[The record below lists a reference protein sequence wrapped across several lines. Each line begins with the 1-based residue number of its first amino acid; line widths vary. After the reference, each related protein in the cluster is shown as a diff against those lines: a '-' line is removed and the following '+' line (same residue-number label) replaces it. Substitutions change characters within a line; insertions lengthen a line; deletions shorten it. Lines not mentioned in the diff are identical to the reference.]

1 MAAPTPKEGH
11 AMEPVGVGRRAVAV
25 LIDSIL
31 LFIVGYLVA
40 IGTGQTN
47 EEGFNLK
54 GGPAFLWLGIGLA
67 YFIVME
73 ATRGA
78 TLGKLAMRL
87 KVVKQDGTP
96 MDWQASIVR
105 NVLRLIDGFL
115 FYLVGAIVVWI
126 SKSRQRLGDMAAHT
140 IVVSARAWAPLL
152 LAALLAIGGSAESLA
167 ASPRYTDTVL
177 SDSREGAAMT
187 TFHHDTPK
195 IYLRAKVADIP
206 AGATV
211 KGVWIAEKTKVAPP
225 NYKIDEKEM
234 KVVPMMDEVTYS
246 LGKPNAGWPEGDYRV
261 ELFIAGKPMKK
272 VKFRIAQ

>member
-1 MAAPTPKEGH
+1 MAAPTPKEGN

-31 LFIVGYLVA
+31 LFVVGYLLA
-40 IGTGQTN
+40 IGTGQTSQS
-47 EEGFNLK
+47 GFNLA

-96 MDWQASIVR
+96 MDWQASVVR

-115 FYLVGAIVVWI
+115 FYLVGAIVVWV

-140 IVVSARAWAPLL
+140 IVVSARA
-152 LAALLAIGGSAESLA
+152 
-167 ASPRYTDTVL
+167 
-177 SDSREGAAMT
+177 
-187 TFHHDTPK
+187 
-195 IYLRAKVADIP
+195 
-206 AGATV
+206 
-211 KGVWIAEKTKVAPP
+211 
-225 NYKIDEKEM
+225 
-234 KVVPMMDEVTYS
+234 
-246 LGKPNAGWPEGDYRV
+246 
-261 ELFIAGKPMKK
+261 
-272 VKFRIAQ
+272 